1 MDVKIKVKKYI
12 HDNRNQTVT
21 LLQKLV
27 QERSISGN
35 EAPAQEIVI
44 HHLNHLGLKVDVW
57 DPDIDEMKSSPFFIT
72 QRDSFSNSPNVVGVL
87 EGTGKGKSIIIN
99 GHIDVVPEGER
110 SQWTSDPYSGEI
122 IDNKMYG
129 RGTTDM
135 KGGNVAALL
144 AIEAIKMSDVQLK
157 GSVIFQSVI
166 EEESGGAGTLAAILR
181 GYDADAVLIPEPTKM
196 KIFPKQQGSMW
207 FRLKVKG
214 RVAHGGT
221 RYEGVSAIEKSIA
234 VIQHILKLESLRN
247 ERLLNDPLYKGVPIP
262 IPINI
267 GRIEGGTWPSSVS
280 DLVTL
285 EGRFGVAPDETMEN
299 AKEELEN
306 WISRLA
312 EQDEWFKDYHVEI
325 EYFGAR
331 WVPGSIELDHPFMST
346 LSNAFMNV
354 FEKDPIIEAS
364 PWGTDG
370 GLFTQIKQMPTI
382 VFGPGETKV
391 AHYPDEYI
399 DLDELFRCAEIMAY
413 TILDWCEVNE

>member
-1 MDVKIKVKKYI
+1 
-12 HDNRNQTVT
+12 
-21 LLQKLV
+21 
-27 QERSISGN
+27 
-35 EAPAQEIVI
+35 
-44 HHLNHLGLKVDVW
+44 
-57 DPDIDEMKSSPFFIT
+57 
-72 QRDSFSNSPNVVGVL
+72 
-87 EGTGKGKSIIIN
+87 
-99 GHIDVVPEGER
+99 
-110 SQWTSDPYSGEI
+110 
-122 IDNKMYG
+122 
-129 RGTTDM
+129 
-135 KGGNVAALL
+135 
-144 AIEAIKMSDVQLK
+144 
-157 GSVIFQSVI
+157 
-166 EEESGGAGTLAAILR
+166 
-181 GYDADAVLIPEPTKM
+181 
-196 KIFPKQQGSMW
+196 
-207 FRLKVKG
+207 
-214 RVAHGGT
+214 
-221 RYEGVSAIEKSIA
+221 
-234 VIQHILKLESLRN
+234 LKLESLRN
-247 ERLLNDPLYKGVPIP
+247 ERLLDDPLYKGVPIP

-306 WISRLA
+306 WISKLA
-312 EQDEWFKDYHVEI
+312 EQDDWFKDYPVEI